1 MFMKKISMLFF
12 ILGTLISLFS
22 GAFIEIEEM
31 KYLKISLLVLFG
43 AFIGL
48 FNISKDEE
56 NKFLLASLVFVVCSL
71 AFKEFPLSSG
81 QLHESISTI
90 LLNLVYFISSGA
102 IIVSLRAIVGMASEG
117 DYKSKKVES
126 LSEEEDVMFYHIWD
140 MFVFVAVAFVF
151 ILLVLDIFKVAEE
164 YASFL
169 AIVDFLIW
177 TVFVVDL
184 FFLYFR
190 SKGLKD
196 FLRKSWLDIIAV
208 IPFNMLKIFKF
219 ARMFRIAKL
228 FTRTSKLT
236 KATKLTKISK
246 GAKVLHMG
254 KALKFFSSESGFN
267 KYLDEDVSHRI
278 KRKAKVTKKKS
289 AKKTRRK

>member
-1 MFMKKISMLFF
+1 MFMKKLSMLFF

-22 GAFIEIEEM
+22 GAFAELEEM
-31 KYLKISLLVLFG
+31 KYLKISLLVVFG

-48 FNISKDEE
+48 FNISKEEE

-71 AFKEFPLSSG
+71 AFKEFPLSEG
-81 QLHESISTI
+81 QLHASVSII

-102 IIVSLRAIVGMASEG
+102 IIVSLRAILGMASEG
-117 DYKSKKVES
+117 EYESKKIEH

-140 MFVFVAVAFVF
+140 IFVFIAVAFVF

-169 AIVDFLIW
+169 SVVDFLIW
-177 TVFVVDL
+177 TIFVVDL

-196 FLRKSWLDIIAV
+196 FLKRSWLDIIAV
-208 IPFNMLKIFKF
+208 IPFNMLKVFKF
-219 ARMFRIAKL
+219 ARMFRIARL
-228 FTRTSKLT
+228 FTRTSKLS
-236 KATKLTKISK
+236 KAVKVTKLSK
-246 GAKVLHMG
+246 GAKVLHMS

-267 KYLDEDVSHRI
+267 KYLDEDVSHKI
-278 KRKAKVTKKKS
+278 KRKSKRTK
-289 AKKTRRK
+289 KKTRRKK